1 MKGTN
6 GIYGSIFE
14 ASVGKMVLI
23 AHLGI
28 NYEFRRFLRTGKF
41 IKMFVRLYTIQILA
55 SYY

>member
-28 NYEFRRFLRTGKF
+28 NYEFRRFLRTG
-41 IKMFVRLYTIQILA
+41 
-55 SYY
+55 S